1 MDNFINNFK
10 KFIEPL
16 SPAQRI
22 MFALMVGVIVLFIG
36 LLVRWTLQP
45 DYAILYGNLQPEV
58 AAEIVEELDKQK
70 IPYRVEDSGRSVFIP
85 SDKVHEMRMK
95 LASATASG
103 PGVQG
108 YELFDSNTLGMT
120 DFMQQ
125 VNRKRALEGE
135 LARSINTIEQVEFS
149 RVHLVLPERAAF
161 QQQETQA
168 TASVILSVKR
178 GQQLSRQQ
186 VEGITSLIA
195 GSVEGLNVGNVT
207 VLDQN
212 GNRLTEDGGA
222 DGQFASG
229 NTQIQLRQRMEAYL
243 TERGQSMLDRVLGPG
258 NAILRVATEHD
269 FDRILRESELLDPD
283 SRIVISE
290 EQRTTVNTDESYQQV
305 PIDDFTPIALRGQT
319 VLLGNRNNEQTVR
332 TRNYQVNQT
341 REVHERGPGELRRIS
356 ASVLLNY
363 KKATV
368 VQEEGQE
375 PIIQYVPYT
384 QDEITELQNVVR
396 TALGIQINR
405 GDEISITQIQFFDP
419 NLDMENAF
427 WLQQPTPWNEIIRY
441 VMILVALLVVVGLV
455 YSMTRRMNQESFDVM
470 FKPQSGA
477 EVQQDQEQLAEA
489 IANAAN
495 DEDDLSLSAED
506 FMSKKLSKSARRQL
520 AEKSIMIDEIRKYVT
535 EQGDEATNLLRGMMT
550 R

>member
-1 MDNFINNFK
+1 MDTFINNFK
-10 KFIEPL
+10 KFVEPL

-22 MFALMVGVIVLFIG
+22 MFGLMVGLIILLVG
-36 LLVRWTLQP
+36 LLIRWTLQP

-58 AAEIVEELDKQK
+58 AAEIVEELDRQK
-70 IPYRVEDSGRSVFIP
+70 IPYRIEDSGRSIFIP
-85 SDKVHEMRMK
+85 SGKVHEMRMK

-195 GSVEGLNVGNVT
+195 GSVEGLSVGNVT

-212 GNRLTEDGGA
+212 GNRLTEEAGA

-229 NTQIQLRQRMEAYL
+229 NTQIQLRQRTEAYL

-258 NAILRVATEHD
+258 NAILRVAAEHD
-269 FDRILRESELLDPD
+269 FDRILRESDLLDPD

-290 EQRTTVNTDESYQQV
+290 EQRTTVNNDQNFQQV
-305 PIDDFTPIALRGQT
+305 PIDDFTPINLRGQT
-319 VLLGNRNNEQTVR
+319 VLMGNRNNEQTVR

-341 REVHERGPGELRRIS
+341 REIHERGPGELRRIT

-363 KKATV
+363 KRTSV
-368 VQEEGQE
+368 IQEEGQE
-375 PIIQYVPYT
+375 PIVNYEPYT
-384 QDEITELQNVVR
+384 QQEVQELQNVIR
-396 TALGIQINR
+396 TALGIQPGR
-405 GDEISITQIQFFDP
+405 GDEISITQIKFYDP
-419 NLDMENAF
+419 GADLENAF
-427 WLQQPTPWNEIIRY
+427 WLQQPTQWNEIVRY
-441 VMILVALLVVVGLV
+441 VMILIALLVVVGLV

-470 FKPQSGA
+470 FKPQGA

-489 IANAAN
+489 IANAA
-495 DEDDLSLSAED
+495 EDDDVEVSPED

-520 AEKSIMIDEIRKYVT
+520 AEKSMMLDEIRKFVSD
-535 EQGDEATNLLRGMMT
+535 QGEEATNLVRTMMT

>member
-1 MDNFINNFK
+1 MDTFINNFK
-10 KFIEPL
+10 KFVEPL

-22 MFALMVGVIVLFIG
+22 MFGLMVGLIILLVG
-36 LLVRWTLQP
+36 LLIRWTLQP

-58 AAEIVEELDKQK
+58 AAEIVEELDRQK
-70 IPYRVEDSGRSVFIP
+70 IPYRIEDSGRSIFIP
-85 SDKVHEMRMK
+85 SGKVHEMRMK

-195 GSVEGLNVGNVT
+195 GSVEGLSVGNVT

-212 GNRLTEDGGA
+212 GNRLTEEAGA

-229 NTQIQLRQRMEAYL
+229 NTQIQLRQRTEAYL

-269 FDRILRESELLDPD
+269 FDRILRESDLLDPD

-290 EQRTTVNTDESYQQV
+290 EQRTTVNNDQNFQQV
-305 PIDDFTPIALRGQT
+305 PIDDFTPINLRGQT
-319 VLLGNRNNEQTVR
+319 VLMGNRNNEQTVR

-341 REVHERGPGELRRIS
+341 REIHERGPGELRRIT

-363 KKATV
+363 KRTSII
-368 VQEEGQE
+368 QEEGQE
-375 PIIQYVPYT
+375 PIVNYEPYT
-384 QDEITELQNVVR
+384 QQEVQELQNVIR
-396 TALGIQINR
+396 TALGIQPGR
-405 GDEISITQIQFFDP
+405 GDEISITQIKFYDP
-419 NLDMENAF
+419 GADLENAF
-427 WLQQPTPWNEIIRY
+427 WLQQPTQWNEIVRY
-441 VMILVALLVVVGLV
+441 VMILIALLVVVGLV

-470 FKPQSGA
+470 FKPQGA

-489 IANAAN
+489 IANAA
-495 DEDDLSLSAED
+495 EDDDVEVSPED

-520 AEKSIMIDEIRKYVT
+520 AEKSMMLDEIRKFVT
-535 EQGDEATNLLRGMMT
+535 DQGDEATNLVRTMMT

>member
-1 MDNFINNFK
+1 METFINNFK

-22 MFALMVGVIVLFIG
+22 MFGLMVALVLLLVG
-36 LLVRWTLQP
+36 LLIRWTLQP
-45 DYAILYGNLQPEV
+45 DYSILYGSLQPEI
-58 AAEIVEELDKQK
+58 AAEIVEELDRNK
-70 IPYRVEDSGRSVFIP
+70 IPYRIEDGGRSIFIP

-95 LASATASG
+95 LASTTAAG

-135 LARSINTIEQVEFS
+135 LSRSINTIEQVEFS
-149 RVHLVLPERAAF
+149 RVHLVMPERAAF
-161 QQQETQA
+161 QQQESQA
-168 TASVILSVKR
+168 TASVILSLRR

-195 GSVEGLNVGNVT
+195 GSVEGLSVANVT

-212 GNRLTEDGGA
+212 GNRLTDEGGA

-229 NTQIQLRQRMEAYL
+229 NTQIQLRQRTESYL

-258 NAILRVATEHD
+258 NAILRVAAEHD
-269 FDRILRESELLDPD
+269 FDRILRESDLLDPD

-290 EQRTTVNTDESYQQV
+290 EQRTTTNTDESFQQV
-305 PIDDFTPIALRGQT
+305 PIDDFTPINLRGQT
-319 VLLGNRNNEQTVR
+319 VLMGNRNNEQTVR

-341 REVHERGPGELRRIS
+341 REIHERGPGELRRIS

-363 KKATV
+363 KRTTV
-368 VQEEGQE
+368 IQEDGQE
-375 PIIQYVPYT
+375 PIVNYEPYT
-384 QDEITELQNVVR
+384 QQEIQELQNVIR
-396 TALGIQINR
+396 TALGIQPGR
-405 GDEISITQIQFFDP
+405 GDEITITQIQFYDP
-419 NLDMENAF
+419 NQDMEYAF
-427 WLQQPTPWNEIIRY
+427 WLQQPTQWNEIVRY
-441 VMILVALLVVVGLV
+441 VMILIALLVVVGLV
-455 YSMTRRMNQESFDVM
+455 YSMTRRINQESLDVM
-470 FKPQSGA
+470 FKPQG
-477 EVQQDQEQLAEA
+477 EVMQEQDQLAEA
-489 IANAAN
+489 IANAGSDD
-495 DEDDLSLSAED
+495 DELEISPDD

-520 AEKSIMIDEIRKYVT
+520 AEKSMMLDEIRKFVGD
-535 EQGDEATNLLRGMMT
+535 QGEEATNLIRNMMT

>member
-1 MDNFINNFK
+1 MDTFINNFK
-10 KFIEPL
+10 KFVEPL

-22 MFALMVGVIVLFIG
+22 MFGLMVGLIILLVG
-36 LLVRWTLQP
+36 LLIRWTLQP

-58 AAEIVEELDKQK
+58 AAEIVEELDRQK
-70 IPYRVEDSGRSVFIP
+70 IPYRIEDSGRSIFIP
-85 SDKVHEMRMK
+85 SGKVHEMRMK

-195 GSVEGLNVGNVT
+195 GSVEGLSVGNVT

-212 GNRLTEDGGA
+212 GNRLTEEAGA

-269 FDRILRESELLDPD
+269 FDRILRESDLLDPD

-290 EQRTTVNTDESYQQV
+290 EQRTTVNNDQNFQQV
-305 PIDDFTPIALRGQT
+305 PIDDFTPINLRGQT
-319 VLLGNRNNEQTVR
+319 VLMGNRNNEQTVR

-341 REVHERGPGELRRIS
+341 REIHERGPGELRRIT

-363 KKATV
+363 KRTSII
-368 VQEEGQE
+368 QEEGQE
-375 PIIQYVPYT
+375 PIVNYEPYT
-384 QDEITELQNVVR
+384 QQEVQELQNVIR
-396 TALGIQINR
+396 TALGIQPGR
-405 GDEISITQIQFFDP
+405 GDEISITQIKFYDP
-419 NLDMENAF
+419 GADLENAF
-427 WLQQPTPWNEIIRY
+427 WLQQPTQWNEIVRY
-441 VMILVALLVVVGLV
+441 VMILIALLVVVGLV

-470 FKPQSGA
+470 FKPQGA

-489 IANAAN
+489 IANAA
-495 DEDDLSLSAED
+495 EDDDVEVSPED

-520 AEKSIMIDEIRKYVT
+520 AEKSMMLDEIRKFVSD
-535 EQGDEATNLLRGMMT
+535 QGEEATNLVRTMMT